1 MSISAVSITKMFSIG
16 WMHMKERRKML
27 TTEWVKPILETMYEC
42 RAECVPCFIGPPGIG
57 KTQGIYEFAKEK
69 GVNVVTFILSNTVPS
84 EVSGIRMPDK
94 ETKKMEVFDD
104 LRMASLKDGDILF
117 LDEILE
123 APPMLWS
130 ACLTLIQ
137 DRIMASGR
145 KLPDVF
151 IVAASNQVASPGI
164 IPASVR
170 NRFMFFEVRFD
181 PEAWQAWFKDKYG
194 VDVDDS
200 LCGRIQEN
208 STTYNVLTP
217 RTVAKLYEYM
227 LTAKNNGHLRE
238 AKYIVEDMFDAYV
251 VNQLCLMVNYKKKP
265 KEQLRDVLINIDPSI
280 VPEDFMNMSFAEILE
295 TLSALPEWD
304 NIKLVLETTPFDELE
319 R

>member
-1 MSISAVSITKMFSIG
+1 
-16 WMHMKERRKML
+16 ML

-145 KLPDVF
+145 RLPDVF

-170 NRFMFFEVRFD
+170 NRFMFFEVKFD
-181 PEAWQAWFKDKYG
+181 PTVWRDWFKNKYG
-194 VDVDDS
+194 VDVDGG
-200 LCGRIQEN
+200 LCRRIQEN
-208 STTYNVLTP
+208 SSTYNILTP
-217 RTVAKLYEYM
+217 RTVVKLYEYM
-227 LTAKNNGHLRE
+227 MTAKNDGRLDE
-238 AKYIVEDMFDAYV
+238 ARVIVEDMFDIDVA
-251 VNQLCLMVNYKKKP
+251 NQLCLMVNYKKKP
-265 KEQLRDVLINIDPSI
+265 KEQLMDALINIDPSI
-280 VPEDFMNMSFAEILE
+280 VPEHFMLMSFAEILE

-304 NIKLVLETTPFDELE
+304 SIKLVLENLPLE
-319 R
+319 E